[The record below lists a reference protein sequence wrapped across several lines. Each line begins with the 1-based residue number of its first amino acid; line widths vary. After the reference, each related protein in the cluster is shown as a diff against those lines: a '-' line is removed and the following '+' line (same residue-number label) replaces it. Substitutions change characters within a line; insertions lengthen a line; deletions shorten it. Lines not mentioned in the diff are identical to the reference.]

1 MQSQTI
7 EIYIRT
13 CYNFNLVQLT
23 CFTQSIGVQNLF
35 EFKFELIISCL
46 CNINGKAEF
55 INLNIA
61 IFNFFLVIEII
72 NVRKKAKVVGE
83 MLLL

>member
-7 EIYIRT
+7 EIRT

-35 EFKFELIISCL
+35 ELIIL
-46 CNINGKAEF
+46 LVYVILK
-55 INLNIA
+55 LNS
-61 IFNFFLVIEII
+61 
-72 NVRKKAKVVGE
+72 
-83 MLLL
+83 LL